1 MKGKIATLLKTL
13 MTKLSSSLKRF
24 PGTIALAVSVVS
36 VLIYVNHMHSEL
48 SNETLETLQRTAMIL
63 ALGIPVSLCIKT
75 LFERMPAQNMLP
87 RVLAYIG
94 AAAGLV
100 FYYLYLLQDFEMVAV
115 TRYIALSFAL
125 YLAFTFIPYFYRREN
140 YELYVIKLFTS
151 FFITF
156 LYSAVLF
163 LGLAA
168 MLFTVD
174 TLFVLKLSEKLYFDI
189 WLIAAGVFAPTYF
202 LADIPQHREEVPPEY
217 YPRVLKALLLYI
229 VMPLIIAYST
239 ILYVYFAKIIITRQW
254 PDGMVSHLVLWYSF
268 ISILVLFFVYQLR
281 RSNKWVG
288 VFVSYFP
295 KLVIPLLAMMFVSM
309 GIRIKAYGVTENRY
323 FVLAAG
329 LWVTVGFI
337 YHILRKDV
345 RNIFLPV
352 SLALVAVLAV
362 TGPWSAYNVS
372 RLSQNS
378 RFERILEKYQMID
391 NGGIVKAAGALA
403 DEDKRE
409 ISAIIRYFNS
419 YHSLDDLKYL
429 PEGFAVE
436 NMEEIFGFEYDYGRW
451 PSDEREYFYYHVSVN
466 QNLLDIGDFDYFADF
481 SLYMQQDLVGT
492 GGLTSVSYM
501 HETGEFKIFIEGQ
514 EVYSANLP
522 DIASELCEPL
532 DEGRELTADEMSYR
546 DAAENMDV
554 LYMFRNINGWKDT
567 LSGRVDVESA
577 EFYVFIKMIE
587 R

>member
-1 MKGKIATLLKTL
+1 

-24 PGTIALAVSVVS
+24 PETIVLAASVVS

-75 LFERMPAQNMLP
+75 LFERMPAQNTLP

-100 FYYLYLLQDFEMVAV
+100 FYYLYLLQDFEMVTV

-217 YPRVLKALLLYI
+217 YPKVLKALLLYI

-451 PSDEREYFYYHVSVN
+451 PSDGREYFYYHVSVN

-481 SLYMQQDLVGT
+481 SLYMQQDLVGA
-492 GGLTSVSYM
+492 GEPLSVSYLY
-501 HETGEFKIFIEGQ
+501 ETGEFKIFIEGQ

-577 EFYVFIKMIE
+577 EFYVFIKMME

>member
-1 MKGKIATLLKTL
+1 MKGKIAALLKTL

-24 PGTIALAVSVVS
+24 PETIVLAASVVS

-75 LFERMPAQNMLP
+75 LFERMPAQNTLP

-100 FYYLYLLQDFEMVAV
+100 FYYLYLLQDFEMVTV

-217 YPRVLKALLLYI
+217 YPKVLKALLLYI

-451 PSDEREYFYYHVSVN
+451 PSDGREYFYYHVSVN

-481 SLYMQQDLVGT
+481 SLYMQQDLVGA
-492 GGLTSVSYM
+492 GEPLSVSYLY
-501 HETGEFKIFIEGQ
+501 ETGEFKIFIEGQ

-577 EFYVFIKMIE
+577 EFYVFIKMME

>member
-1 MKGKIATLLKTL
+1 MKGKIAALLKTV

-24 PGTIALAVSVVS
+24 PETIALAASVVS
-36 VLIYVNHMHSEL
+36 VLIYVNHMQSEL
-48 SNETLETLQRTAMIL
+48 SNETLETLQRIAMIL

-75 LFERMPAQNMLP
+75 LFERMPTRNALP

-94 AAAGLV
+94 AAGGLV
-100 FYYLYLLQDFEMVAV
+100 FYYLYLLQDFEMVTV
-115 TRYIALSFAL
+115 TRYIALNFAL

-174 TLFVLKLSEKLYFDI
+174 ALFALKLSEKLYFDI

-202 LADIPQHREEVPPEY
+202 LADIPQHREEVSPEY
-217 YPRVLKALLLYI
+217 YPKVLKVLLLYI
-229 VMPLIIAYST
+229 VMPLIIAYSA
-239 ILYVYFAKIIITRQW
+239 ILYVYFAKILITRQW

-281 RSNKWVG
+281 RTNQWAG
-288 VFVSYFP
+288 VFVSHFP
-295 KLVIPLLAMMFVSM
+295 KLIIPLLAMMFVSM
-309 GIRIKAYGVTENRY
+309 GIRIKAYGITENRY

-329 LWVTVGFI
+329 LWVTAGYL

-352 SLALVAVLAV
+352 ALALVAVLAV
-362 TGPWSAYNVS
+362 TGPWSAYNIS

-378 RFERILEKYQMID
+378 RFEGILEKYQMID
-391 NGGIVKAAGALA
+391 NGNIVKAAGDLA

-429 PEGFAVE
+429 PEGFSVE
-436 NMEEIFGFEYDYGRW
+436 NMEELFGFEYDYGRW
-451 PSDEREYFYYHVSVN
+451 PSDQRDYFYYHMAEN
-466 QNLLDIGDFDYFADF
+466 KNLLDIGDFDYFADF
-481 SLYMQQDLVGT
+481 SVYRQPDLVGA
-492 GGLTSVSYM
+492 GGPLSVSYL
-501 HETGEFKIFIEGQ
+501 HETGEFKIFKEGR
-514 EVYSANLP
+514 EVYSAILP
-522 DIASELCEPL
+522 DIASELCGAL
-532 DEGRELTADEMSYR
+532 DEEAELTADEMSYR
-546 DAAENMDV
+546 DAAENLEV
-554 LYMFRNINGWKDT
+554 LYVFRNINGWKDT
-567 LSGRVDVESA
+567 LSGRLEVESA
-577 EFYVFIKMIE
+577 EFYVFIKLMG

>member
-1 MKGKIATLLKTL
+1 MKGRIAALLKTL

-24 PGTIALAVSVVS
+24 PGTIALAASVVS

-75 LFERMPAQNMLP
+75 LFERVPAQNTLP

-94 AAAGLV
+94 AAASLV
-100 FYYLYLLQDFEMVAV
+100 FYYLYLLQDFEMVTV

-189 WLIAAGVFAPTYF
+189 WLIAAGVFAPTHF
-202 LADIPQHREEVPPEY
+202 LADIPRYREEVPPEY

-309 GIRIKAYGVTENRY
+309 GIRIKAYGITENRY

-329 LWVTVGFI
+329 LWVTAGYV

-391 NGGIVKAAGALA
+391 NGGIVKAAGDLA

-429 PEGFAVE
+429 PEGFTVE
-436 NMEEIFGFEYDYGRW
+436 NMEEIFGFEYDYSRW

-466 QNLLDIGDFDYFADF
+466 QNLLDIEDFDYFADF
-481 SLYMQQDLVGT
+481 SLYMQQDLVGA
-492 GGLTSVSYM
+492 GEPLSVSYLY
-501 HETGEFKIFIEGQ
+501 ETGEFKIFIEGQ